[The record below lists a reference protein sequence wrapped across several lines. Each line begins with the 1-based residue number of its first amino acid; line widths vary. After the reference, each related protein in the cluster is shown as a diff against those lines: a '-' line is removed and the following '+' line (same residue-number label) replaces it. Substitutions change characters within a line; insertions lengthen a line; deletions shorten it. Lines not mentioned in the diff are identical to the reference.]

1 MLQTNQDAQSME
13 VLRTKETQSVT
24 TVKTASL
31 GSYETVNIGARKT
44 WHGRP
49 HVTDKRGRNKVG
61 SYTSTY
67 TPGADFNKTY
77 QR

>member
-24 TVKTASL
+24 TVKTASR

-44 WHGRP
+44 WHGSP
-49 HVTDKRGRNKVG
+49 HVTDK
-61 SYTSTY
+61 
-67 TPGADFNKTY
+67 
-77 QR
+77 